1 MAPQLIED
9 QLSRPDPTWNRRR
22 DNMWHFFQAQPLKP
36 HYAALKEI
44 LNARADSLAAQ
55 TDHQAAEPDHAS
67 AASGTVRPVPT
78 SSPLSG
84 IVTYRAPSTVGQPPR
99 R

>member
-22 DNMWHFFQAQPLKP
+22 DNMWHFYHAHPLKP

-44 LNARADSLAAQ
+44 LNALADNLAAQ
-55 TDHQAAEPDHAS
+55 IDHQAA
-67 AASGTVRPVPT
+67 AASMAGYSERAHGKVT
-78 SSPLSG
+78 S
-84 IVTYRAPSTVGQPPR
+84 
-99 R
+99 

>member
-22 DNMWHFFQAQPLKP
+22 DNMWHFYRAHPLKP

-44 LNARADSLAAQ
+44 LNALA
-55 TDHQAAEPDHAS
+55 T
-67 AASGTVRPVPT
+67 T
-78 SSPLSG
+78 SPHK
-84 IVTYRAPSTVGQPPR
+84 STTRQQQPQWPATANAHTAK
-99 R
+99 